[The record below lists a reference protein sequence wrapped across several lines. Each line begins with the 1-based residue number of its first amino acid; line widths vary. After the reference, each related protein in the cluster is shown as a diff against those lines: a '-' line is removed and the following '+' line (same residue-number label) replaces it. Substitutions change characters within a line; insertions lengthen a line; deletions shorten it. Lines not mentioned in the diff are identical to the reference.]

1 MSGNSRANSNNAKG
15 EYSLTD
21 TGTIITGGA
30 GGVSGAQLPAG
41 RAIRFSQRNVVTL
54 LCVTA
59 IALIV
64 LITQTWVTVQLDPGS
79 SAVTELS
86 ANGAG
91 MHPVLLPAAIAMLV
105 ASLVIA
111 IAGRVFKYLLAL
123 IVIGL
128 ATTIVLV
135 SASLLAD
142 PLATVATQLGEVTG
156 ITGAGQTELVTDHSL
171 SSLVWVTI
179 FVAVLGQLLGI
190 IVLFSA
196 HRWKSSK
203 KYDVAAEKHEH
214 DDERIAEAAGE
225 AAAESVDE
233 SDAADDIDDSEDI
246 AADENAAE
254 DNDARISDW
263 DELSRG
269 NDPSTR

>member
-1 MSGNSRANSNNAKG
+1 MSGNSRANSNNSKG
-15 EYSLTD
+15 EYNLTD

-86 ANGAG
+86 VNGAG

-203 KYDVAAEKHEH
+203 KYDVAADKA
-214 DDERIAEAAGE
+214 DPGDGSGAPSAGE
-225 AAAESVDE
+225 SAAESADE
-233 SDAADDIDDSEDI
+233 ADAADDLDDSEDI
-246 AADENAAE
+246 AADEDAAE
-254 DNDARISDW
+254 DNDVRISDW

-269 NDPSTR
+269 NDPSAR